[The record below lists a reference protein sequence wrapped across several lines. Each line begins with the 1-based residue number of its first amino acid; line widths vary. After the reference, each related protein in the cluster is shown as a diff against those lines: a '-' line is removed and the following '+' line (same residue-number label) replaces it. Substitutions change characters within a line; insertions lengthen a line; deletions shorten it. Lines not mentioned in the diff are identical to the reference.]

1 MMGHL
6 DAKRRLLS
14 DLADFIATEDYLSS
28 FPLNLTLIA
37 ENEGLTYNL
46 GDYEDYF
53 DGLLEYDGG
62 HFHIFLNDHG
72 KYSIDTPR
80 IKFSFAHEL
89 GHYFIDEH
97 RQVLESGKS
106 LHIPSRY
113 LLEQKDPVEKEADF
127 FASCLLMPES
137 IFRRKCSGK
146 FSYHLVSE
154 LQSFFGTSLSATLIR
169 YMQIGSYPICVVLVK
184 NGVIKQKWFS
194 DDFPY
199 KSIKTDFRGIV
210 PKDTCASEFP
220 DNIYSQAESVE
231 VSAWFR
237 SYEDLSGLTLNEQ
250 CIYPS
255 ASFDT
260 ISILWFD

>member
-1 MMGHL
+1 MERL
-6 DAKRRLLS
+6 DARKRLLS
-14 DLADFIATEDYLSS
+14 DFADYIATEDDSYG
-28 FPLNLTLIA
+28 FPLNLASIA
-37 ENEGLTYNL
+37 ENEGLTFNL

-53 DGLLEYDGG
+53 DGLLEYEDG

-72 KYSIDTPR
+72 KYNIDTPR
-80 IKFSFAHEL
+80 IRFSFAHEL
-89 GHYFIDEH
+89 GHYYIDEH

-137 IFRRKCSGK
+137 VFHRKCSGK
-146 FSYHLVSE
+146 FSYNLVSE
-154 LQSFFGTSLSATLIR
+154 LQSYFGTSLSATLIR
-169 YMQIGSYPICVVLVK
+169 YMQIGSYPICVVSVK
-184 NGVIKQKWFS
+184 NGVIQQKWFS
-194 DDFPY
+194 YDFPY
-199 KSIKTDFRGIV
+199 KNIKTDFRGIV
-210 PKDTCASEFP
+210 PKFTCASEYP
-220 DNIYSQAESVE
+220 DNIYSHAESVE

-237 SYEDLSGLTLNEQ
+237 SYEDLTGQTLNEQ

-255 ASFDT
+255 AGFDT